1 MILMRLT
8 KTQLEMLK
16 IVYVRGSATSK
27 DIAQQL
33 KFSQEYIAKLITDLK
48 EKGFLEKKGSNY
60 LISKNIYSYNL
71 KNLLLE
77 HPKTDFKEILTD
89 SRMDI
94 LLLLVDK
101 RTAKR
106 LYNLSGLSKP
116 LVYKYLK
123 GFLKYGVI
131 IKEGKHYK
139 LNKILWPELFDF
151 LESYSKYHDMLAYNL
166 PTARAIY
173 NTEKL
178 KIFEV
183 PADVKVDEKT
193 ATATAFSLF
202 DKYGIPLRL
211 TYNYFCIPTQKLDI
225 NDVFA
230 HAILCS
236 NNIRKK
242 TFTILFYLK
251 NKDLLNVEH
260 INKKYKLRGYLN
272 KINAILKGET
282 LKEYPTLEEVKQR
295 AELYDIKQ

>member
-1 MILMRLT
+1 MKLT
-8 KTQLEMLK
+8 ETQLKMLK
-16 IVYVRGSATSK
+16 IVYAKGSASSK

-33 KFSQEYIAKLITDLK
+33 KFSQEYVSKLITDLK
-48 EKGFLEKKGSNY
+48 ENGFLEKKGSIY
-60 LISKNIYSYNL
+60 FISKNIYSYDL
-71 KNLLLE
+71 RGLLLE
-77 HPKTDFKEILTD
+77 HPKTDFKKILTD

-106 LYNLSGLSKP
+106 LCDLSGLSKP

-123 GFLKYGVI
+123 VFLKYGVI
-131 IKEGKHYK
+131 IKEGKYYK
-139 LNKILWPELFDF
+139 LNKVLWPELFDF

-166 PTARAIY
+166 PTVSRAIY
-173 NTEKL
+173 NTENL
-178 KIFEV
+178 KIIEV
-183 PADVKVDEKT
+183 PADLEVDEKK
-193 ATATAFSLF
+193 ATITAFSIF

-211 TYNYFCIPTQKLDI
+211 TYNYFCIPPQKLDI

-251 NKDLLNVEH
+251 NKDLLNLEY
-260 INKKYKLRGYLN
+260 INKKYKLRGYIN
-272 KINAILKGET
+272 KINAILKGEI
-282 LKEYPTLEEVKQR
+282 LKEYPTLEEIKQR
-295 AELYDIKQ
+295 TELYDIKQ